1 MLHGR
6 QFEKKL
12 CTLNKRGRNE
22 IEEKVCCREV
32 LFSEDSHERKKRKE
46 PLK

>member
-12 CTLNKRGRNE
+12 CTLNIKRGRNE

-32 LFSEDSHERKKRKE
+32 LFLEDPHE
-46 PLK
+46 